1 MLTGYR
7 HVCGTSDLDTVRA
20 TMILHHIKSEVLSCS
35 PGFAVLKC
43 EYMYAYICLEAM
55 IYSISVLLT
64 TGTSASI
71 SGDDSVLLPSNLLSP
86 LPLIAVQE
94 TVIGR
99 GVCNYSCATK
109 ISIYCVLFE
118 ANVLVIFFRYF
129 RMGDC
134 IAGYLPSHIG
144 LHHCGS
150 SCVVLVSAGHD
161 LSVYSIL

>member
-1 MLTGYR
+1 M
-7 HVCGTSDLDTVRA
+7 
-20 TMILHHIKSEVLSCS
+20 
-35 PGFAVLKC
+35 
-43 EYMYAYICLEAM
+43 
-55 IYSISVLLT
+55 LLT
-64 TGTSASI
+64 IGTSASI

-94 TVIGR
+94 TVIGT

-129 RMGDC
+129 WMADC
-134 IAGYLPSHIG
+134 IASYLPSHIG
-144 LHHCGS
+144 LHRCGS
-150 SCVVLVSAGHD
+150 SCLVLVRAGHD